1 MVSAQIV
8 QVFVVLLALTGLII
22 AHHIWRKKR
31 TGQTL
36 VCPINA
42 NCEAVIHSEYAHFLG
57 IPVELLGMAY
67 YSLIAIAYAVFL
79 LIPNLAQPITVFA
92 ILAITTA
99 AFLFSIYLTFI
110 QLFAIREWCTWCL
123 TSAGICSFIFLGAL
137 TSADYNFIPLLAANY
152 QLLIFGHLLGVIMG
166 FGGAIITDLLSLKFL
181 RDGRMK
187 ESEADVL
194 HTISQVIWLALAIIL
209 LTGAGLF
216 LPQVDQLLQSSKFL
230 VKMTIV
236 AVIITNGSLFRFVVE
251 PRLLRIF
258 SPEEPG
264 SQPAAPR
271 SLRRLAF
278 ALGGISSSSWMSAFV
293 LGLLPHLPYT
303 YPQVLVVYLAVLA
316 GAVISTQLAEY
327 RFTAK
332 TSQSSL

>member
-1 MVSAQIV
+1 MVSS
-8 QVFVVLLALTGLII
+8 QVLQALAALLALGGLII

-67 YSLIAIAYAVFL
+67 YGLIAISYAGFL
-79 LIPNLAQPITVFA
+79 LVPSLSQPAVVFA
-92 ILAITTA
+92 ILTITTA

-123 TSAGICSFIFLGAL
+123 TSAGICSLIFISAL
-137 TSADYNFIPLLAANY
+137 TAADYNFIPLLAANY

-216 LPQVDQLLQSSKFL
+216 LPQADQLLHSSKFL
-230 VKMTIV
+230 VKMTVV
-236 AVIITNGSLFRFVVE
+236 AVIITNGSIFRFVVE

-258 SPEEPG
+258 SVGEPG
-264 SQPAAPR
+264 SLPAAPR
-271 SLRRLAF
+271 ALRRLAF
-278 ALGGISSSSWMSAFV
+278 ALGGISSSSWMTAFV
-293 LGLLPHLPYT
+293 LGLLPPLPYT
-303 YPQVLVVYLAVLA
+303 YPQILMAYLFVLA
-316 GAVISTQLAEY
+316 GAISTTQLAEY

-332 TSQSSL
+332 ASQSLL